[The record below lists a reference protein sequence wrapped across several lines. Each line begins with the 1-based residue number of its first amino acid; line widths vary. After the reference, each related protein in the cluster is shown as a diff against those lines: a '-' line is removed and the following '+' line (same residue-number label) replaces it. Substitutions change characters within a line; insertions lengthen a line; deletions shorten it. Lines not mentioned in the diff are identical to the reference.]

1 MALVVLCKA
10 CSICVRH
17 FPWSDY
23 SCGNHFLVSVC
34 YGFIRRIHC
43 AGFCYVVKSRCSSFS
58 LVRLLVRFGLCR
70 CLVCCNTS
78 CRLFCGG
85 GGVVLRLR
93 LNCALHGFLG
103 GLCGSLLN
111 VRRWLCLRGLGRS
124 FCNAVYI
131 LISGGSVCGSGRFY
145 FISGY
150 ALGGFPLYIHGRL
163 LLHALRGV
171 FSRL

>member
-1 MALVVLCKA
+1 MARCNAALCGFSGRSGIVA
-10 CSICVRH
+10 CLPFKR
-17 FPWSDY
+17 
-23 SCGNHFLVSVC
+23 
-34 YGFIRRIHC
+34 
-43 AGFCYVVKSRCSSFS
+43 
-58 LVRLLVRFGLCR
+58 
-70 CLVCCNTS
+70 T
-78 CRLFCGG
+78 
-85 GGVVLRLR
+85 LR
-93 LNCALHGFLG
+93 GFLG

-111 VRRWLCLRGLGRS
+111 VRGRLCLRGLGGG